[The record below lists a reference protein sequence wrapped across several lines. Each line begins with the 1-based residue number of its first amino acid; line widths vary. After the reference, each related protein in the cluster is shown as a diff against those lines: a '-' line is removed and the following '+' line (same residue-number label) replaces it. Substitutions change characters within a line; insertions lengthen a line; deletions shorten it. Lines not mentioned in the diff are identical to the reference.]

1 VTRDL
6 VVIGG
11 SWGGLHALEV
21 VLAGLPAGFAG
32 AVAIAQHRG
41 SALPELL
48 APLLARRSPLDV
60 RDAEDKD
67 RLCPG
72 HAYLAPG
79 GYHLLVEDGSLALST
94 EAAVHHSRP
103 SIDVL
108 FASAADAYGERLVGV
123 LLTGSNADGAEG
135 LLAIAGHGGYTIVQ
149 DPEEAERRE
158 MPDSAL
164 ALLRPDAVVPL
175 AEVAPLLVGLVGEA
189 VGSPG

>member
-1 VTRDL
+1 VTPEL
-6 VVIGG
+6 VVIGA

-21 VLAGLPAGFAG
+21 VLAGLPAGFAS

-41 SALPELL
+41 SSDPDLL

-60 RDAEDKD
+60 RDAEDKELL
-67 RLCPG
+67 RPG
-72 HAYLAPG
+72 HAYLAPA
-79 GYHLLVEDGSLALST
+79 GYHLLAEDGSLALST
-94 EAAVHHSRP
+94 EADVHHSRP

-108 FASAADAYGERLVGV
+108 FASAAEAYRERLVGV

-135 LLAIAGHGGYTIVQ
+135 LLAIAERGGYTIVQ

-175 AEVAPLLVGLVGEA
+175 AEVAPLLVGLVGES
-189 VGSPG
+189 VGTAG